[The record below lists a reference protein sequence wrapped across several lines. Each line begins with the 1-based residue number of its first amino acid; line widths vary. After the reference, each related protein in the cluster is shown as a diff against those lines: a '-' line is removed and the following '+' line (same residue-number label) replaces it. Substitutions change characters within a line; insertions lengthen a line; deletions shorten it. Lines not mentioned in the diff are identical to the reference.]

1 MTRRGWLASVAV
13 VLAGAAVSAWAL
25 TRGAEVETAKV
36 ERRDLALTVGVGGV
50 LEAIDPVSLG
60 APSVPGMWNFR
71 IAFLAPE
78 GSSVRAG
85 QPVLG
90 FDTAELARRLTERR
104 SAQETAQKEIEK
116 RGTDLEAK
124 RAETEL
130 ALAEARA
137 KKRRGE
143 LALQAP
149 DELVAR
155 KELAKTRLDLALAET
170 EIAFL
175 TEKLGALER
184 QTAAEIRGL
193 TRSRDA
199 AAARVRQ
206 IEDAISRMRVPAPRA
221 GIVVHVT
228 EWDGKKKKVGDST
241 WRGNPLIQIPDLG
254 KLRASGEVDEADAG
268 ALAVGQTVRFRLDA
282 HPDREVLGK
291 VAAIGR
297 TVATTSPTE
306 PIKVVR
312 LEITLDAAD
321 PERMRPGMRFRGEV
335 ETTRLPA
342 VLVVPSTAVQATA
355 AGPRV
360 FRRGLL
366 GRREAIAAELGRQ
379 SGPWIEV
386 LGGLAEGDEVL
397 LSPAEEEK

>member
-1 MTRRGWLASVAV
+1 MTRRAWIGSLTL
-13 VLAGAAVSAWAL
+13 VLVGTGAAAWAV
-25 TRGAEVETAKV
+25 TRGKARESAKV
-36 ERRDLALTVGVGGV
+36 ERRDLALSVGVGGI

-78 GSSVRAG
+78 GSTVRAG

-90 FDTAELARRLTERR
+90 FDTSELQRRLLERR

-155 KELAKTRLDLALAET
+155 KELAKTRLDLTLAER
-170 EIAFL
+170 EIGFL
-175 TEKLGALER
+175 TDKLTALER
-184 QTAAEIRGL
+184 QAQAEIRGL

-206 IEDAISRMRVPAPRA
+206 IEDAIGRLRVPAPRA

-241 WRGNPLIQIPDLG
+241 WRGNPLVQIPDLSR
-254 KLRASGEVDEADAG
+254 LRASGEVDEADAG
-268 ALAVGQTVRFRLDA
+268 ALALGQTVRFRLDA

-291 VAAIGR
+291 VATIGR
-297 TVATTSPTE
+297 TVATTSPNE

-312 LEITLDAAD
+312 LEIALDAAD
-321 PERMRPGMRFRGEV
+321 PDRMRPGMRFRGEV
-335 ETTRLPA
+335 ETAKLPG
-342 VLVVPSTAVQATA
+342 VLVVPSAAVQGTA
-355 AGPRV
+355 RGPRV
-360 FRRGLL
+360 FRRGLF
-366 GRREAIAAELGRQ
+366 GQPEEVVAELGRQ

-386 LGGLAEGDEVL
+386 LSGLAEGDEVL
-397 LSPAEEEK
+397 LPAAEAPK